1 MSLFDAIR
9 NRGMHPLVHSGAGQ
23 YRADEFLRKVRYRN
37 RLLRQCDVRCLALL
51 ADNDPEWLI
60 TDLAARL
67 AGVTLIPLPAFFT
80 PRQLQNALAVTAA
93 DALVTDSAPLPGF
106 RPTVRLTETLSLSLR
121 PATSVKMPAGVT
133 KVTFTSGTTAEPKGI
148 CLRAAA
154 LDAVAASI
162 AGATQAVS
170 VQRHLC
176 ALPLAVLLENVAGV
190 YGAFL
195 RGAELVVPPLHELGW
210 NGGSSFDVARLLE
223 CLDRYQP
230 QSMILLPQMLK
241 ALVLELTRTGKRLR
255 GLRFVAV
262 GGART
267 PAALVEA
274 ARALGVPAYEGYG
287 LSECG
292 SVVSLN
298 VPGNDCPGSV
308 GVPLPG
314 REVRI
319 SSSGHI
325 EIQRPGYL
333 GYLGSS
339 SDAPEWLDT
348 GDVGHFDAKGFLH
361 ISGRSKNLLIT
372 GFGRN
377 ISPEWVESEI
387 LCEPGVLQAMVLGD
401 AWPALGALLVTAPGT
416 DAEAAVR
423 RCNARLPDY
432 ARIGAWRSIDYMNND
447 NGLATANGRIRREHA
462 ASFHR
467 ARIESMREQIEIR
480 HSGSTPSV
488 SLSNRK
494 GQACHSIQS

>member
-1 MSLFDAIR
+1 MSVFDVIR
-9 NRGMHPLVHSGAGQ
+9 NHGMHPLIHSGAGH

-37 RLLRQCDVRCLALL
+37 RLLRQCGVRCLALL
-51 ADNDPEWLI
+51 ADNSPEWLI

-80 PRQLQNALAVTAA
+80 PRQLQNTLEAAAA

-106 RPTVRLTETLSLSLR
+106 RPTVRLTQTLSLSLR
-121 PATSVKMPAGVT
+121 PATGAAMPAGVT

-162 AGATQAVS
+162 AEATRAVS

-176 ALPLAVLLENVAGV
+176 VLPLAVLLENVAGA
-190 YGAFL
+190 YGALL

-210 NGGSSFDVARLLE
+210 NGSSSFDPACLLE
-223 CLDRYQP
+223 CLYRYQP
-230 QSMILLPQMLK
+230 QSLILLPQMLK
-241 ALVLELTRTGKRLR
+241 SLVIELTRTGQRLS

-274 ARALGVPAYEGYG
+274 ARALGLPVYEGYG

-298 VPGNDCPGSV
+298 VPGKDCPGSV

-314 REVRI
+314 REVRV
-319 SSSGHI
+319 SPSGHI
-325 EIQRPGYL
+325 EIRQPGYL
-333 GYLGSS
+333 GILGSS
-339 SDAPEWLDT
+339 CDIPEWLDS
-348 GDVGHFDAKGFLH
+348 GDIGHFDADGFLH

-377 ISPEWVESEI
+377 ISPEWVESE
-387 LCEPGVLQAMVLGD
+387 LLYEPGVLQAMVLGD
-401 AWPALGALLVTAPGT
+401 AWPALGALLVTAPGA
-416 DAEAAVR
+416 DAELAVR
-423 RCNARLPDY
+423 QCNARLPDY
-432 ARIGAWRSIDYMNND
+432 ARIGAWRRVERMCAE
-447 NGLATANGRIRREHA
+447 NGLATANGRIRREGAGEFNHDL
-462 ASFHR
+462 
-467 ARIESMREQIEIR
+467 IESMRAQIEDR
-480 HSGSTPSV
+480 CGKPAAAV
-488 SLSNRK
+488 SLAKNK
-494 GQACHSIQS
+494 GQQCHFTQS